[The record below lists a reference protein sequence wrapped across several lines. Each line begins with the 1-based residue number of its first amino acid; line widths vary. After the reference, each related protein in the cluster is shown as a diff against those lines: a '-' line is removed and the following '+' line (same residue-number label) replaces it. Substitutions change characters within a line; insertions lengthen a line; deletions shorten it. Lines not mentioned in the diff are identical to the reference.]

1 MVLVFGRRY
10 QIPLSKLDVEE
21 AWRTIPAIP
30 SQGRASFSYP
40 SATTIGVFYTVGS
53 TTILHGPH
61 QADPGTTWIYEE
73 VEHATAL
80 TQSRNRKIAIFYQLA
95 FILAPYLPLGAPSD
109 VYVIT
114 NKQST
119 VSPGRIINVAL
130 YKDEKPIM
138 VKRGLG
144 VGNCVQ
150 MKLSDSLYICCM
162 EVVADG
168 DDLMYFIVE
177 YSPMTSINLTK
188 YPQGVDLIINRM
200 KLQKKYSLIKKQCLN
215 NDHIVFHDRKLINFM

>member
-1 MVLVFGRRY
+1 M
-10 QIPLSKLDVEE
+10 
-21 AWRTIPAIP
+21 
-30 SQGRASFSYP
+30 
-40 SATTIGVFYTVGS
+40 
-53 TTILHGPH
+53 
-61 QADPGTTWIYEE
+61 
-73 VEHATAL
+73 
-80 TQSRNRKIAIFYQLA
+80 
-95 FILAPYLPLGAPSD
+95 APYLPLGAPSD

-138 VKRGLG
+138 VKRGVG

-168 DDLMYFIVE
+168 DDLMYFIAE

-188 YPQGVDLIINRM
+188 YPQGVDLIIQQNETT
-200 KLQKKYSLIKKQCLN
+200 KNIQFSQKAVS
-215 NDHIVFHDRKLINFM
+215 

>member
-30 SQGRASFSYP
+30 SHGRASVNYP

-80 TQSRNRKIAIFYQLA
+80 TQGRNRKIAIF
-95 FILAPYLPLGAPSD
+95 ISLPLSWH
-109 VYVIT
+109 
-114 NKQST
+114 
-119 VSPGRIINVAL
+119 
-130 YKDEKPIM
+130 
-138 VKRGLG
+138 
-144 VGNCVQ
+144 
-150 MKLSDSLYICCM
+150 
-162 EVVADG
+162 
-168 DDLMYFIVE
+168 
-177 YSPMTSINLTK
+177 
-188 YPQGVDLIINRM
+188 
-200 KLQKKYSLIKKQCLN
+200 
-215 NDHIVFHDRKLINFM
+215 HIYL